1 MNPAIKLTR
10 AIQYPVSDTATCSTP
25 EAYDYTSP
33 KGSLKLVCHVDRRK
47 ISPDWEIYRW
57 DSKYLQYVFVALCD
71 TRGQAEAR
79 IEEMLT

>member
-1 MNPAIKLTR
+1 MNPDIKVSE
-10 AIQYPVSDTATCSTP
+10 AIQYPASDTAMRSTP

-33 KGSLKLVCHVDRRK
+33 KGSLKLVCLVDRRK

-57 DSKYLQYVFVALCD
+57 DPKYLQYVFVGICD

-79 IEEMLT
+79 IEEMLA